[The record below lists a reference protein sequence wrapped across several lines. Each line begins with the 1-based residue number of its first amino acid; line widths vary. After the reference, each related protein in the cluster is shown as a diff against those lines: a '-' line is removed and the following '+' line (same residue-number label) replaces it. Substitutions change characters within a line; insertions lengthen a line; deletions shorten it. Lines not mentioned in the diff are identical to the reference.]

1 MLLYKNSLIARHC
14 QHLKSYDCLKMENH
28 TCTKPIADNIPFGAN
43 HTVLNNVHFVI
54 KCITSLSIF
63 LYK

>member
-14 QHLKSYDCLKMENH
+14 QHLKSYDCLKMANH
-28 TCTKPIADNIPFGAN
+28 SSAKPIADNIPFGAN
-43 HTVLNNVHFVI
+43 HTDLNNVHFVI
-54 KCITSLSIF
+54 KCITSLSII